1 MQTISDSNVR
11 PEPSRRIVLLT
22 RVKKTTTR
30 LGSMTLAFFRR
41 GEELEATGFETV
53 PHDDPS
59 LVPPK
64 LGFRSFDRVPRN
76 RVPMLI
82 ALLLLATTAVL
93 VFGWLS
99 ARDIPHGTARVA
111 ASLRAKTSAEWVRV
125 KAFVASW
132 HSAP

>member
-1 MQTISDSNVR
+1 METISGLNVR
-11 PEPSRRIVLLT
+11 PEPSRRVVLLT

-41 GEELEATGFETV
+41 GEELKATGFETV
-53 PHDDPS
+53 PHDDPT

-64 LGFRSFDRVPRN
+64 LGFRGFDTVPRN

-82 ALLLLATTAVL
+82 ALLLLTTAAVL

-111 ASLRAKTSAEWVRV
+111 TAVRAKTSAEWVRV